1 MLFSI
6 MAVPIYIPIKN
17 VLGVPFSPHPS
28 QHLLSVVFLMIDILS
43 GVRWYLTVVF
53 ICISLMVSNIEHFF
67 HVSVG
72 HLKSSL
78 EKCLFMSSNLRMPL
92 VLLIFAEDL
101 DIREE

>member
-6 MAVPIYIPIKN
+6 MAVPIYIPTKN

-53 ICISLMVSNIEHFF
+53 ICISLMIKDEHFF
-67 HVSVG
+67 IYLLAFSV
-72 HLKSSL
+72 SSL
-78 EKCLFMSSNLRMPL
+78 EKQKSSSSNIDW
-92 VLLIFAEDL
+92 VGSVFAIEF
-101 DIREE
+101 